1 MGRTLPESPA
11 CLVQYRFERKAGMLE
26 SMETPEHER
35 REIEEYVRSQSGPE
49 LEIEHMEKLAS
60 EYVLGTQYDVWDAH
74 TNEGRWWVIT
84 NPTNLYSQQQIKS
97 MDVALSF
104 HIGLWE
110 RAQGREE
117 RNLMNRDRRVHAL
130 SRRLDVAVESLGRA
144 KEVEDFQAVGMRLR
158 ELLLTLT
165 FSLSELIQTSEDS
178 AALLKEADFKGL
190 ADIYARSVAGGKSS
204 AELRSLLRATSGETW
219 KYVSRLTHARN
230 ASVQDAEIARIAT
243 QAVIE
248 MFLKA
253 VVRVQ
258 RGIPERCQVCTSYRL
273 TLVRSKDGSSW
284 VKLCEACGA
293 ASAADA
299 PLVDSRYPDSDNER
313 EPPEGDCVEVEDFGI
328 YLTPSQARSIIEE
341 AQNRASAEGENDT
354 GDVEYQ
360 PTWTNPFA
368 FLLFKDARPFENDT
382 PIDNAHLIDS
392 HRVVFNTFAR
402 PSSPGT
408 EFVYRCGEPSCVNA
422 EHAVEQPLPNE
433 YGWQAG
439 IIEQVIFHPSFLELQ
454 IGIGGSG
461 VRRVFVKSDVLD
473 RYGLGDAS
481 SLAER
486 PVFVT
491 DPSAEGW
498 VQLVPAARRV
508 DYSQGSPVSGWLHP
522 LNNVNRK
529 RTCPCGSGRSYGTC
543 HG

>member
-1 MGRTLPESPA
+1 
-11 CLVQYRFERKAGMLE
+11 MLE

-35 REIEEYVRSQSGPE
+35 REIETYVRSQSGPD

-84 NPTNLYSQQQIKS
+84 NPTNQYSQQQIKS

-110 RAQGREE
+110 RVQGREG

-130 SRRLDVAVESLGRA
+130 LRRLDVAVESLDRA

-165 FSLSELIQTSEDS
+165 FSMSELIQTSDDT
-178 AALLKEADFKGL
+178 ATLLKAADFKGL
-190 ADIYARSVAGGKSS
+190 ANIYARSVAVGKSS
-204 AELRSLLRATSGETW
+204 AELRSLLKATSEETW
-219 KYVSRLTHARN
+219 KYVSHLTHARN
-230 ASVQDAEIARIAT
+230 ASVEDAHIAVRAT

-258 RGIPERCQVCTSYRL
+258 RGIPERCPVCTSYRL

-299 PLVDSRYPDSDNER
+299 PLVDTRYPGLDNER

-328 YLTPSQARSIIEE
+328 YLTPSQARSIIED
-341 AQNRASAEGENDT
+341 AQNRTSAEDENDP
-354 GDVEYQ
+354 GVVYQ
-360 PTWTNPFA
+360 PAWTNPFA
-368 FLLFKDARPFENDT
+368 YLLFEDGRPFENDT
-382 PIDNAHLIDS
+382 PIENAHLIDA
-392 HRVVFNTFAR
+392 HRVVFNTFAH
-402 PSSPGT
+402 PSSPGS
-408 EFVYRCGEPSCVNA
+408 EFVYQCGEPSCVNA
-422 EHAVEQPLPNE
+422 EHAIERVLPNE
-433 YGWQAG
+433 HGWQAG

-454 IGIGGSG
+454 VGIDGSG
-461 VRRVFVKSDVLD
+461 VQRVFVKSDVLD

-481 SLAER
+481 SLTER
-486 PVFVT
+486 PVFIT

-498 VQLVPAARRV
+498 VRLVPAARRV
-508 DYSQGSPVSGWLHP
+508 DYGQESPVSGWLHP
-522 LNNVNRK
+522 PSKVNRK
-529 RTCPCGSGRSYGTC
+529 KKCPCGSGRSYGTC
-543 HG
+543 HGE